1 MTDKTIKMY
10 KIVNNVRF
18 IIMTTYNYPLMTVT
32 MTVTGML
39 ASVTV
44 VHHAFG
50 NLTMTMTVGVNEKK

>member
-1 MTDKTIKMY
+1 MGWYSAQNGILKIMMTYI
-10 KIVNNVRF
+10 
-18 IIMTTYNYPLMTVT
+18 YPLMTVT

-50 NLTMTMTVGVNEKK
+50 NLTMTMTAKFG